1 MCGRY
6 VVARDSSELL
16 GDFAASGDLGWE
28 PAFSVAPKNRAPI
41 LRARDDERQLELAKW
56 SFRPSWM
63 KAGGPPNIN
72 ARIETVATKPMFRG
86 SFSSDRIL
94 VPMSGYYEWEE
105 IDGLKQPWFIH
116 GETPVLA
123 AAGLR
128 AAYQD
133 DDGEWQS
140 TFTII
145 TREARDA
152 SGEVH
157 DRMPAFLEND
167 FLDTWLSPD
176 KVTDKDGLLD
186 QLDATSVKM
195 AKTITTRPVSRRV
208 NSVKGL
214 DRTDATLIDEVEL

>member
-6 VVARDSSELL
+6 VMGRSGVELL
-16 GDFAASGDLGWE
+16 EGFNANGDFEWE
-28 PAFSVAPKNRAPI
+28 PAYSVAPTNRAPI
-41 LRARDDERQLELAKW
+41 LRVHDDERQMELAQW
-56 SFRPSWM
+56 RFRPSWM

-86 SFSSDRIL
+86 SFSSDRIV

-105 IDGLKQPWFIH
+105 IDGQKQPWFIH
-116 GETPVLA
+116 GDEPVLA

-133 DDGEWQS
+133 EHGEWQS

-152 SGEVH
+152 SGEIH
-157 DRMPAFLEND
+157 DRMPAFLEES
-167 FLDTWLSPD
+167 FLDRWLSPE
-176 KVTDKDGLLD
+176 KVTDKDQLLD
-186 QLDATSVKM
+186 ELDATSVTM
-195 AKTITTRPVSRRV
+195 ATTITTRPVSRTV
-208 NSVKGL
+208 NNVKTL
-214 DRTDATLIDEVEL
+214 DRTDASLIEEVAL

>member
-1 MCGRY
+1 M
-6 VVARDSSELL
+6 ARTDFQLL

-28 PAFSVAPKNRAPI
+28 PAFSVAPTNRAPI
-41 LRARDDERQLELAKW
+41 LRVRDDERQLALAKW
-56 SFRPSWM
+56 SLVPSWM

-72 ARIETVATKPMFRG
+72 ARIETIATKPMFRG
-86 SFSSDRIL
+86 SLSSDRIV

-105 IDGLKQPWFIH
+105 TDGQKQPWFIH

-128 AAYQD
+128 AEYQD
-133 DDGEWQS
+133 GDGEWQS

-157 DRMPAFLEND
+157 DRMPVFLEAD
-167 FLDTWLSPD
+167 FLDTWLSPG

-195 AKTITTRPVSRRV
+195 ATTITTRPVSRRV

-214 DRTDATLIDEVEL
+214 DWTDATLIDEVKL